1 MEAAQLAQQ
10 HTREAADYLKGIADK
25 WVADM
30 PRQHDEWMAE
40 MSEKFPRLIE
50 TYKDKLDAQA
60 ASDIAAIDAWINE
73 QYDEIV
79 DVTTDCPFDH
89 PEEPTDDMDYVAF
102 AKRSEGSSQYE
113 RYAYGFGAASVGFA
127 AMGAY
132 IYFSNKQKKAI
143 EEAEK
148 KESLMSADAGFQMV

>member
-1 MEAAQLAQQ
+1 MEAAQLAQK

-79 DVTTDCPFDH
+79 DVTTDCPFDQ
-89 PEEPTDDMDYVAF
+89 PDEPTDDIVAF
-102 AKRSEGSSQYE
+102 AKRAEGSSQYE

-143 EEAEK
+143 EAEK
-148 KESLMSADAGFQMV
+148 KESLMGADAGFQMV